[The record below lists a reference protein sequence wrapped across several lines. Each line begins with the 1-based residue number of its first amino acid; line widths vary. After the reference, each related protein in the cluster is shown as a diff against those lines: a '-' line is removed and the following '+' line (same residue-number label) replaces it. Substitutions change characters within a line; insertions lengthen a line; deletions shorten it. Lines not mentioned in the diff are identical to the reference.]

1 MYGIGAVV
9 TAEALAPEATAPVD
23 TAVRAAR
30 AGTVAR
36 VALRVLTGV
45 GVLWGAITLSFL
57 GVRLAPGDTVDVLLG
72 EQPRTPEVEAAIR
85 AEWGLDSP
93 AIVQYLRYLWN
104 VAQGDFGRS
113 YVLQRPV
120 AEVIGSQAGP
130 TLALTGA
137 ALLVAVV
144 FAVVVATTTARRR
157 RARAVANAVELA
169 LVSTPAFWLGI
180 VLLSVF
186 SFQLKI
192 FPVAANKGLAA
203 LVLPALALGL
213 SLGAVISQVLR
224 DGLERALDEPFA
236 VTVRSWSVSETQLRV
251 RHGLRH
257 AALPAVTLTGW
268 LVGGLLGGA
277 VIIEEVFG
285 RPGLGRITVEA
296 VLAQDLPVVL
306 AVAILSAFVYV
317 VISTAVDLLYL
328 VLDPR
333 LRRDSAGGDG
343 S

>member
-1 MYGIGAVV
+1 MTTEAVAPEVV
-9 TAEALAPEATAPVD
+9 TAAVDSDRGARGGTATRIV
-23 TAVRAAR
+23 
-30 AGTVAR
+30 
-36 VALRVLTGV
+36 LRVITGL
-45 GVLWGAITLSFL
+45 GVLWGATTLSFL

-72 EQPRTPEVEAAIR
+72 EQQRTPEVEAAIR

-93 AIVQYLRYLWN
+93 AVVQYARYLRN
-104 VAQGDFGRS
+104 VAHGDFGRS

-120 AEVIGSQAGP
+120 SEVIGSQAGP

-144 FAVVVATTTARRR
+144 FAVVVATSTAQRRR
-157 RARAVANAVELA
+157 SRAIANAVELA

-192 FPVAANKGLAA
+192 FPVAANKGLSA

-236 VTVRSWSVSETQLRV
+236 VTVRSWSVSENALRL

-285 RPGLGRITVEA
+285 RPGLGRVTVDA

-317 VISTAVDLLYL
+317 VISTLVDLLYL
-328 VLDPR
+328 WLDPR
-333 LRRDSAGGDG
+333 LRRDARKGEQR
-343 S
+343 

>member
-1 MYGIGAVV
+1 MTPEAIAPDIV
-9 TAEALAPEATAPVD
+9 TATAD
-23 TAVRAAR
+23 SD
-30 AGTVAR
+30 AR
-36 VALRVLTGV
+36 VGTAKRIVLRLITGL
-45 GVLWGAITLSFL
+45 GVLWGATTLSFL

-72 EQPRTPEVEAAIR
+72 EQQRTPEVEAAIR
-85 AEWGLDSP
+85 TEWGLDSP
-93 AIVQYLRYLWN
+93 AVVQYGRYLWN
-104 VAQGDFGRS
+104 VAHGDFGRS

-120 AEVIGSQAGP
+120 SEIISSQAGP

-137 ALLVAVV
+137 ALLVALV
-144 FAVVVATTTARRR
+144 FAVVVATSTAQRRR
-157 RARAVANAVELA
+157 SRAIANAVELA
-169 LVSTPAFWLGI
+169 LVSTPSFWLGI

-192 FPVAANKGLAA
+192 FPVAANKGLSA

-236 VTVRSWSVSETQLRV
+236 VTVRSWSVSESALRL

-257 AALPAVTLTGW
+257 ASLPAVTLTGW

-285 RPGLGRITVEA
+285 RPGLGRVTVEA

-317 VISTAVDLLYL
+317 VISTLVDLLYL
-328 VLDPR
+328 WLDPR
-333 LRRDSAGGDG
+333 LRRDSRKGEQ
-343 S
+343 

>member
-1 MYGIGAVV
+1 MTLDIAAQQAVELPADPAPDARFRIAKRILLRLISGA
-9 TAEALAPEATAPVD
+9 
-23 TAVRAAR
+23 
-30 AGTVAR
+30 
-36 VALRVLTGV
+36 
-45 GVLWGAITLSFL
+45 GVLWGAATLSFL

-93 AIVQYLRYLWN
+93 AIVQYGRYLWN
-104 VAQGDFGRS
+104 VAHGDFGRS

-120 AEVIGSQAGP
+120 SEVIGSQAGP

-144 FAVVVATTTARRR
+144 FAVVVATTSARRP

-169 LVSTPAFWLGI
+169 LISTPSFWLGI

-186 SFQLKI
+186 SFQWKI
-192 FPVAANKGLAA
+192 FPVAANKGLSA
-203 LVLPALALGL
+203 LVLPAVALGL
-213 SLGAVISQVLR
+213 SLGAVIAQVLR

-236 VTVRSWSVSETQLRV
+236 VTVRSWSVSETELRL

-277 VIIEEVFG
+277 VIVEEVFG
-285 RPGLGRITVEA
+285 RPGLGRVTVEA

-306 AVAILSAFVYV
+306 AVAILSATVYV
-317 VISTAVDLLYL
+317 VISTLVDLLYL
-328 VLDPR
+328 WLDPR
-333 LRRDSAGGDG
+333 LRRESGGG
-343 S
+343 ERR

>member
-1 MYGIGAVV
+1 M
-9 TAEALAPEATAPVD
+9 TLELTAPRTGEPGVGE
-23 TAVRAAR
+23 VPGAA
-30 AGTVAR
+30 AGPAKQIV
-36 VALRVLTGV
+36 LRMLSGV
-45 GVLWGAITLSFL
+45 GVLFGAATLSFL
-57 GVRLAPGDTVDVLLG
+57 GVRLAPGDTIDVLLG

-93 AIVQYLRYLWN
+93 ATVQYARYLWN
-104 VAQGDFGRS
+104 VAHGDFGRS

-120 AEVIGSQAGP
+120 SEVIASQAGP

-137 ALLVAVV
+137 ALLVALV

-157 RARAVANAVELA
+157 RGRAVANAVELA
-169 LVSTPAFWLGI
+169 LVSTPPFWLGI

-186 SFQLKI
+186 SFQFKI
-192 FPVAANKGLAA
+192 FPVAANKGLSA

-213 SLGAVISQVLR
+213 ALGAVISQVLR

-236 VTVRSWSVSETQLRV
+236 VTVRSWSVRESELRL

-285 RPGLGRITVEA
+285 RPGLGRVTVEA
-296 VLAQDLPVVL
+296 VLTQDLPVVL

-317 VISTAVDLLYL
+317 VISTLVDLAYL
-328 VLDPR
+328 WLDPR
-333 LRRDSAGGDG
+333 LRRGSRSGGAR
-343 S
+343 

>member
-1 MYGIGAVV
+1 MTTEAIAPDVV
-9 TAEALAPEATAPVD
+9 TATG
-23 TAVRAAR
+23 
-30 AGTVAR
+30 AGDAR
-36 VALRVLTGV
+36 VGTAKRIVLRFITGL
-45 GVLWGAITLSFL
+45 GVLWGATTLSFL

-72 EQPRTPEVEAAIR
+72 EQQRTPEVEAAIR

-93 AIVQYLRYLWN
+93 AVVQYARYLWN
-104 VAQGDFGRS
+104 VAHGDFGRS

-120 AEVIGSQAGP
+120 SEIISSQAGP

-137 ALLVAVV
+137 ALLVALV
-144 FAVVVATTTARRR
+144 FAVVVATSTAQRRR
-157 RARAVANAVELA
+157 SRAVANAVELA
-169 LVSTPAFWLGI
+169 LVSTPSFWLGI

-192 FPVAANKGLAA
+192 FPVAANKGLSA

-236 VTVRSWSVSETQLRV
+236 VTVRSWSVSESALRL

-257 AALPAVTLTGW
+257 ASLPTVTLTGW

-285 RPGLGRITVEA
+285 RPGLGRVTVEA

-317 VISTAVDLLYL
+317 VISTLVDLLYL
-328 VLDPR
+328 WLDPR
-333 LRRDSAGGDG
+333 LRRDSRKEGQR
-343 S
+343 

>member
-1 MYGIGAVV
+1 MTTEAIAPEVV
-9 TAEALAPEATAPVD
+9 TTTVD
-23 TAVRAAR
+23 SEAR
-30 AGTVAR
+30 AGTATR
-36 VALRVLTGV
+36 IALRVITGL
-45 GVLWGAITLSFL
+45 GVLWGATTLSFL

-72 EQPRTPEVEAAIR
+72 EQQRTPEVEAAIR

-93 AIVQYLRYLWN
+93 AVVQYARYLWN
-104 VAQGDFGRS
+104 VAHGDFGRS

-120 AEVIGSQAGP
+120 SEVIGSQAGP

-137 ALLVAVV
+137 ALVVALV
-144 FAVVVATTTARRR
+144 FAVVVATSTAQRRR
-157 RARAVANAVELA
+157 SRAIANAVELA
-169 LVSTPAFWLGI
+169 LVSTPSFWLGI

-192 FPVAANKGLAA
+192 FPVAANKGLPA

-236 VTVRSWSVSETQLRV
+236 VTVRSWSVSESVLRL

-285 RPGLGRITVEA
+285 RPGLGRVTVDA

-317 VISTAVDLLYL
+317 VISTLVDLLYL
-328 VLDPR
+328 WLDPR
-333 LRRDSAGGDG
+333 LRRDSRNGGKR
-343 S
+343 

>member
-1 MYGIGAVV
+1 MTPEAIAPDIV
-9 TAEALAPEATAPVD
+9 TATAD
-23 TAVRAAR
+23 SD
-30 AGTVAR
+30 AR
-36 VALRVLTGV
+36 VGTAKRIVLRLITGL
-45 GVLWGAITLSFL
+45 GVLWGATTLSFL

-72 EQPRTPEVEAAIR
+72 EQQRTPEVEAAIR

-93 AIVQYLRYLWN
+93 AVVQYGRYLWN
-104 VAQGDFGRS
+104 VAHGDFGRS

-120 AEVIGSQAGP
+120 SEIISSQAGP

-137 ALLVAVV
+137 ALLVALV
-144 FAVVVATTTARRR
+144 FAVVVATSTAQRRR
-157 RARAVANAVELA
+157 SRAIANAVELA
-169 LVSTPAFWLGI
+169 LVSTPSFWLGI

-192 FPVAANKGLAA
+192 FPVAANKGLSA

-236 VTVRSWSVSETQLRV
+236 VTVRSWSVSESALRL

-257 AALPAVTLTGW
+257 ASLPAVTLTGW

-285 RPGLGRITVEA
+285 RPGLGRVTVEA

-317 VISTAVDLLYL
+317 VISTLVDLLYL
-328 VLDPR
+328 WLDPR
-333 LRRDSAGGDG
+333 LRRDSRKGEQ
-343 S
+343 

>member
-1 MYGIGAVV
+1 MTPEAIAPDIV
-9 TAEALAPEATAPVD
+9 TATAD
-23 TAVRAAR
+23 SDARIGTAKRIV
-30 AGTVAR
+30 
-36 VALRVLTGV
+36 LRLITGL
-45 GVLWGAITLSFL
+45 GVLWGATTLSFL

-72 EQPRTPEVEAAIR
+72 EQQRTPEVEAAIR

-93 AIVQYLRYLWN
+93 AVVQYGRYLWN
-104 VAQGDFGRS
+104 VAHGDFGRS

-120 AEVIGSQAGP
+120 SEIISSQAGP

-137 ALLVAVV
+137 ALLVALV
-144 FAVVVATTTARRR
+144 FAVVVATSTAQRRR
-157 RARAVANAVELA
+157 SRAIANAVELA
-169 LVSTPAFWLGI
+169 LVSTPSFWLGI

-192 FPVAANKGLAA
+192 FPVAANKGLSA

-236 VTVRSWSVSETQLRV
+236 VTVRSWSVSESALRL

-257 AALPAVTLTGW
+257 ASLPAVTLTGW

-285 RPGLGRITVEA
+285 RPGLGRVTVEA

-317 VISTAVDLLYL
+317 VISTLVDLLYL
-328 VLDPR
+328 WLDPR
-333 LRRDSAGGDG
+333 LRRDSRKGEQ
-343 S
+343 

>member
-1 MYGIGAVV
+1 MTTEAIAPDVV
-9 TAEALAPEATAPVD
+9 ISTAD
-23 TAVRAAR
+23 SD
-30 AGTVAR
+30 AR
-36 VALRVLTGV
+36 VGTAKRIVLRVITGL
-45 GVLWGAITLSFL
+45 GVLWGATTLSFL

-72 EQPRTPEVEAAIR
+72 EQQRTPEVEAAIR

-93 AIVQYLRYLWN
+93 AVVQYARYLWN
-104 VAQGDFGRS
+104 VAHGDFGRS

-120 AEVIGSQAGP
+120 SEIISSQAGP

-137 ALLVAVV
+137 ALLVALV
-144 FAVVVATTTARRR
+144 FAVVVATSTASRRR
-157 RARAVANAVELA
+157 SRAVANAVELA
-169 LVSTPAFWLGI
+169 LVSTPSFWLGI

-192 FPVAANKGLAA
+192 FPVAANKGLSA

-236 VTVRSWSVSETQLRV
+236 VTVRSWSVSENAMRL

-285 RPGLGRITVEA
+285 RPGLGRVTVEA

-317 VISTAVDLLYL
+317 VISTLVDLLYL
-328 VLDPR
+328 WLDPR
-333 LRRDSAGGDG
+333 LRRDSRNGEQR
-343 S
+343 

>member
-1 MYGIGAVV
+1 M
-9 TAEALAPEATAPVD
+9 TAELATSP
-23 TAVRAAR
+23 
-30 AGTVAR
+30 GTVEIGR
-36 VALRVLTGV
+36 SHRRVLAKQVVLRLCSGL
-45 GVLWGAITLSFL
+45 GVLWGAVTLSFL

-72 EQPRTPEVEAAIR
+72 EQPRTPEVAAAIR

-93 AIVQYLRYLWN
+93 AVVQYGRYLWN
-104 VAQGDFGRS
+104 VAHGDFGRS

-120 AEVIGSQAGP
+120 SEVLGAQAAP
-130 TLALTGA
+130 TLALTGG
-137 ALLVAVV
+137 ALLVALV
-144 FAVVVATTTARRR
+144 FAVVVATTTARRP
-157 RARAVANAVELA
+157 RARALANAVELT

-186 SFQLKI
+186 SFGLKL
-192 FPVAANKGLAA
+192 FPVAANKGLSA

-213 SLGAVISQVLR
+213 SLGAVVSQVLR
-224 DGLERALDEPFA
+224 DGLERALEEPFA
-236 VTVRSWSVSETQLRV
+236 VTVRSWSIRDSELRV

-285 RPGLGRITVEA
+285 RPGLGRVTVEA

-317 VISTAVDLLYL
+317 VISTVVDLLYPL
-328 VLDPR
+328 LDPR
-333 LRRDSAGGDG
+333 LRRGGEQ
-343 S
+343 

>member
-1 MYGIGAVV
+1 MTTEAIAPDVV
-9 TAEALAPEATAPVD
+9 TATGAG
-23 TAVRAAR
+23 AAR
-30 AGTVAR
+30 VGTAKRIV
-36 VALRVLTGV
+36 LRLITGL
-45 GVLWGAITLSFL
+45 GVLWGATTLSFL

-72 EQPRTPEVEAAIR
+72 EQQRTPEVEAAIR

-93 AIVQYLRYLWN
+93 AVVQYARYLWN
-104 VAQGDFGRS
+104 VAHGDFGRS

-120 AEVIGSQAGP
+120 SEIISSQAGP

-137 ALLVAVV
+137 ALLVALV
-144 FAVVVATTTARRR
+144 FAVVVATSTAQRRR
-157 RARAVANAVELA
+157 SRAVANAVELA
-169 LVSTPAFWLGI
+169 LVSTPSFWLGI

-192 FPVAANKGLAA
+192 FPVAANKGLSA

-236 VTVRSWSVSETQLRV
+236 VTVRSWSVSESALRL

-257 AALPAVTLTGW
+257 ASLPAVTLTGW

-285 RPGLGRITVEA
+285 RPGLGRVTVEA

-317 VISTAVDLLYL
+317 VISTLVDLLYL
-328 VLDPR
+328 WLDPR
-333 LRRDSAGGDG
+333 LRRDSRKEGQR
-343 S
+343 

>member
-1 MYGIGAVV
+1 MTTEAIAPEVV
-9 TAEALAPEATAPVD
+9 TAAVDSRRDARGGTATRIV
-23 TAVRAAR
+23 
-30 AGTVAR
+30 
-36 VALRVLTGV
+36 LRLITGL
-45 GVLWGAITLSFL
+45 GVLWGATTLSFL

-72 EQPRTPEVEAAIR
+72 EQQRTPEVEAAIR

-93 AIVQYLRYLWN
+93 AVVQYARYLWN
-104 VAQGDFGRS
+104 VAHGDFGRS

-120 AEVIGSQAGP
+120 SEVIGSQAGP
-130 TLALTGA
+130 TSALTGA
-137 ALLVAVV
+137 ALLVALV
-144 FAVVVATTTARRR
+144 FAVVVATSTAQRRR
-157 RARAVANAVELA
+157 SRAIANAVELA
-169 LVSTPAFWLGI
+169 LVSTPSFWLGI

-192 FPVAANKGLAA
+192 FPVAANKGLSA

-236 VTVRSWSVSETQLRV
+236 VTVRSWSVSENALRL

-285 RPGLGRITVEA
+285 RPGLGRVTVEA

-317 VISTAVDLLYL
+317 VISTLVDLLYL
-328 VLDPR
+328 WLDPR
-333 LRRDSAGGDG
+333 LRRDARNGERR
-343 S
+343 

>member
-1 MYGIGAVV
+1 MTLEI
-9 TAEALAPEATAPVD
+9 TAPPTVKLAAD
-23 TAVRAAR
+23 TAPDAR
-30 AGTVAR
+30 WWIAK
-36 VALRVLTGV
+36 RVLLRLISGV
-45 GVLWGAITLSFL
+45 GVLWGAATLSFI

-93 AIVQYLRYLWN
+93 AIVQYARYLWH
-104 VAQGDFGRS
+104 VAHGDFGRS

-120 AEVIGSQAGP
+120 SEVIGSQAGP

-157 RARAVANAVELA
+157 RARAIANAIELA
-169 LVSTPAFWLGI
+169 LISTPAFWLGI

-186 SFQLKI
+186 SFQLKM
-192 FPVAANKGLAA
+192 FPVAANKGLPA
-203 LVLPALALGL
+203 LVLPAVALGL
-213 SLGAVISQVLR
+213 SLGAVVSQVLR
-224 DGLERALDEPFA
+224 DGLERVLDEPFA
-236 VTVRSWSVSETQLRV
+236 VTVRAWSVSETELRL

-285 RPGLGRITVEA
+285 RPGLGRVTVDA

-317 VISTAVDLLYL
+317 VISTLVDLLYL
-328 VLDPR
+328 WLDPR
-333 LRRDSAGGDG
+333 LRGDSRGGPR
-343 S
+343 

>member
-1 MYGIGAVV
+1 MTLDITARKAVETADPGRRAGIGGRIV
-9 TAEALAPEATAPVD
+9 
-23 TAVRAAR
+23 
-30 AGTVAR
+30 
-36 VALRVLTGV
+36 LRVLAGL
-45 GVLWGAITLSFL
+45 GVLWGAATLAFL
-57 GVRLAPGDTVDVLLG
+57 GVRLAPGDIVDVLIG
-72 EQPRTPEVEAAIR
+72 EQPRTPEIEAAIR

-93 AIVQYLRYLWN
+93 AVVQYGRYLWN
-104 VAQGDFGRS
+104 IAHGDFGRS

-120 AEVIGSQAGP
+120 SEVVGSQAGP

-137 ALLVAVV
+137 ALLVALV

-157 RARAVANAVELA
+157 RARSIANTVELA
-169 LVSTPAFWLGI
+169 LVSTPSFWLGI

-192 FPVAANKGLAA
+192 FPVAANKGLSA

-236 VTVRSWSVSETQLRV
+236 VTVRSWSVSENELRL

-257 AALPAVTLTGW
+257 ASLPAVTLTGW

-285 RPGLGRITVEA
+285 RPGLGRVTVEA

-306 AVAILSAFVYV
+306 AVAILSALVYV
-317 VISTAVDLLYL
+317 VISTLVDLLYL

-333 LRRDSAGGDG
+333 LRRDSRGEGT
-343 S
+343 

>member
-1 MYGIGAVV
+1 MTTEAISPDVV
-9 TAEALAPEATAPVD
+9 TATG
-23 TAVRAAR
+23 
-30 AGTVAR
+30 AGDAR
-36 VALRVLTGV
+36 VGTAKRIVLRLITGL
-45 GVLWGAITLSFL
+45 GVLWGATTLSFL

-72 EQPRTPEVEAAIR
+72 EQQRTPEVEAAIR

-93 AIVQYLRYLWN
+93 AVVQYARYLWN
-104 VAQGDFGRS
+104 VAHGDFGRS

-120 AEVIGSQAGP
+120 SEIISSQAGP
-130 TLALTGA
+130 TLALTSA
-137 ALLVAVV
+137 ALLVALV
-144 FAVVVATTTARRR
+144 FAVVVATSTAQRRR
-157 RARAVANAVELA
+157 SRAVANAVELA
-169 LVSTPAFWLGI
+169 LVSTPSFWLGI

-192 FPVAANKGLAA
+192 FPVAANKGLSA

-236 VTVRSWSVSETQLRV
+236 VTVRSWSVSESALRL

-257 AALPAVTLTGW
+257 ASLPAVTLTGW

-285 RPGLGRITVEA
+285 RPGLGRVTVEA

-317 VISTAVDLLYL
+317 VISTLVDLLYL
-328 VLDPR
+328 WLDPR
-333 LRRDSAGGDG
+333 LRRDSRKEGQR
-343 S
+343 

>member
-1 MYGIGAVV
+1 MTLDV
-9 TAEALAPEATAPVD
+9 TAPTPVAPAADSAPG
-23 TAVRAAR
+23 AR
-30 AGTVAR
+30 AGVAGR
-36 VALRVLTGV
+36 VALRVLSGL
-45 GVLWGAITLSFL
+45 GVLWGAATLSFL
-57 GVRLAPGDTVDVLLG
+57 GVRLAPGDTVDVLIG

-93 AIVQYLRYLWN
+93 TVVQYARYLWN
-104 VAQGDFGRS
+104 VAHGDFGRS

-120 AEVIGSQAGP
+120 SEVIGSQAGP

-137 ALLVAVV
+137 ALLVALV

-157 RARAVANAVELA
+157 RAAAVANAVELA
-169 LVSTPAFWLGI
+169 LVSTPSFWLGI

-236 VTVRSWSVSETQLRV
+236 VTVRSWSVSETELGL

-285 RPGLGRITVEA
+285 RPGLGRVTVDA

-317 VISTAVDLLYL
+317 VISTLVDLLYL

-333 LRRDSAGGDG
+333 LRRGGAR
-343 S
+343 

>member
-1 MYGIGAVV
+1 MTLEI
-9 TAEALAPEATAPVD
+9 TAPPTVELAAD
-23 TAVRAAR
+23 TAPDAR
-30 AGTVAR
+30 WWIAK
-36 VALRVLTGV
+36 RVLLRLISGI
-45 GVLWGAITLSFL
+45 GVLWGAATLSFI

-72 EQPRTPEVEAAIR
+72 EQPRTPEIEAAIR

-93 AIVQYLRYLWN
+93 AIVQYARYLWH
-104 VAQGDFGRS
+104 VAHGDFGRS

-120 AEVIGSQAGP
+120 SEVIGSQAGP

-144 FAVVVATTTARRR
+144 FAVAVATTTARRR
-157 RARAVANAVELA
+157 RARAIANAVELA
-169 LVSTPAFWLGI
+169 LISTPAFWLGI

-192 FPVAANKGLAA
+192 FPVAANKGLPA
-203 LVLPALALGL
+203 LVLPAVALGL
-213 SLGAVISQVLR
+213 SLGAVVSQVLR

-236 VTVRSWSVSETQLRV
+236 VTVRSWSVSETELRL

-285 RPGLGRITVEA
+285 RPGLGRITVDA

-317 VISTAVDLLYL
+317 VISTLVDLLYL
-328 VLDPR
+328 WLDPR
-333 LRRDSAGGDG
+333 LRGGSRG
-343 S
+343 GPR

>member
-1 MYGIGAVV
+1 MTTEAIAPDVV
-9 TAEALAPEATAPVD
+9 AATAD
-23 TAVRAAR
+23 GDRDAR
-30 AGTVAR
+30 AGTAKR
-36 VALRVLTGV
+36 IALRVITGF
-45 GVLWGAITLSFL
+45 GVLWGATTLSFL

-93 AIVQYLRYLWN
+93 AIVQYVRYLWN
-104 VAQGDFGRS
+104 VVQGDFGRS

-120 AEVIGSQAGP
+120 SEVIGSQAGP

-137 ALLVAVV
+137 ALLVALV
-144 FAVVVATTTARRR
+144 FAVVVATSTAGRRR
-157 RARAVANAVELA
+157 SRAVANAVELA

-180 VLLSVF
+180 VGLSVF
-186 SFQLKI
+186 SFQWKV
-192 FPVAANKGLAA
+192 FPVAANKGLSA

-236 VTVRSWSVSETQLRV
+236 VTVRSWSVSESALRL

-285 RPGLGRITVEA
+285 RPGLGRVTVEA

-317 VISTAVDLLYL
+317 VISTVVDLLYL
-328 VLDPR
+328 WLDPR
-333 LRRDSAGGDG
+333 LRRDSRDGGNR
-343 S
+343 

>member
-1 MYGIGAVV
+1 MTLDITAEQQAAPAGSGIRAGIGGRVV
-9 TAEALAPEATAPVD
+9 LRILA
-23 TAVRAAR
+23 
-30 AGTVAR
+30 G
-36 VALRVLTGV
+36 L
-45 GVLWGAITLSFL
+45 GVLWGAATLTFL
-57 GVRLAPGDTVDVLLG
+57 GVRLAPGETVDVLIG
-72 EQPRTPEVEAAIR
+72 EQPRTPEIEAAIR

-93 AIVQYLRYLWN
+93 AVVQYARYLWN
-104 VAQGDFGRS
+104 IAHGDFGRS

-120 AEVIGSQAGP
+120 AEVIGSQVGP

-137 ALLVAVV
+137 ALLVAIV

-157 RARAVANAVELA
+157 RARSVANSVELA
-169 LVSTPAFWLGI
+169 LVSTPSFWLGI

-186 SFQLKI
+186 SFQLKV
-192 FPVAANKGLAA
+192 FPVASNKGLSA

-236 VTVRSWSVSETQLRV
+236 VTVRSWSVSETGLRV

-257 AALPAVTLTGW
+257 ASLPAVTLTGW

-285 RPGLGRITVEA
+285 RPGLGRVTVEA

-306 AVAILSAFVYV
+306 AVAILSALVYV
-317 VISTAVDLLYL
+317 VISTLVDLLYL
-328 VLDPR
+328 ALDPR
-333 LRRDSAGGDG
+333 LRRAARGEGGR
-343 S
+343 

>member
-1 MYGIGAVV
+1 MTAKVV
-9 TAEALAPEATAPVD
+9 APETAAPIAD
-23 TAVRAAR
+23 SERGGRSGITK
-30 AGTVAR
+30 TV
-36 VALRVLTGV
+36 VLRVITGI
-45 GVLWGAITLSFL
+45 GVLWGATTLSFL

-93 AIVQYLRYLWN
+93 AVVQYARYLWN
-104 VAQGDFGRS
+104 VVQGDFGRS

-120 AEVIGSQAGP
+120 SEVIGSQAGP

-137 ALLVAVV
+137 ALLVALV
-144 FAVVVATTTARRR
+144 FAVVVATTTAQRRR
-157 RARAVANAVELA
+157 SRAIANAVELA

-236 VTVRSWSVSETQLRV
+236 VTVRSWSVRESALRL

-285 RPGLGRITVEA
+285 RPGLGRVTVEA
-296 VLAQDLPVVL
+296 VLAQDLPVVV

-317 VISTAVDLLYL
+317 VISTLVDLLYL
-328 VLDPR
+328 WLDPR
-333 LRRDSAGGDG
+333 LRRDSRNGGQR
-343 S
+343 

>member
-1 MYGIGAVV
+1 MTLEI
-9 TAEALAPEATAPVD
+9 TAPQTVEPIAG
-23 TAVRAAR
+23 TAPSAR
-30 AGTVAR
+30 AGTAKR
-36 VALRVLTGV
+36 VVLRVISGI
-45 GVLWGAITLSFL
+45 GVLWGAITLSFI

-93 AIVQYLRYLWN
+93 AVVQYARYLWN
-104 VAQGDFGRS
+104 VSHGDFGRS

-120 AEVIGSQAGP
+120 AEVLGSQAGP

-137 ALLVAVV
+137 ALLVALV
-144 FAVVVATTTARRR
+144 FAVAVATLTARRR

-192 FPVAANKGLAA
+192 FPVAANKGLSA

-236 VTVRSWSVSETQLRV
+236 VTVRSWSVRESELRL

-285 RPGLGRITVEA
+285 RPGLGRVTVEA

-317 VISTAVDLLYL
+317 VISTLVDLLYPL
-328 VLDPR
+328 LDPR
-333 LRRDSAGGDG
+333 LRRDAGRGG
-343 S
+343 AR

>member
-1 MYGIGAVV
+1 MTTEAISPDVV
-9 TAEALAPEATAPVD
+9 TATG
-23 TAVRAAR
+23 
-30 AGTVAR
+30 AGDAR
-36 VALRVLTGV
+36 VGTAKRIVLRLLTGL
-45 GVLWGAITLSFL
+45 GVLWGATTLSFL

-72 EQPRTPEVEAAIR
+72 EQQRTPEVEAAIR

-93 AIVQYLRYLWN
+93 AVVQYARYLWN
-104 VAQGDFGRS
+104 VAHGDFGRS

-120 AEVIGSQAGP
+120 SEVIGSQAGP

-137 ALLVAVV
+137 ALLVALV
-144 FAVVVATTTARRR
+144 FAVVVATSTAQRRR
-157 RARAVANAVELA
+157 SRAIANAVELA
-169 LVSTPAFWLGI
+169 LVSTPSFWLGI

-192 FPVAANKGLAA
+192 FPVAANKGLSA

-236 VTVRSWSVSETQLRV
+236 VTVRSWSVSESALRL

-285 RPGLGRITVEA
+285 RPGLGRVTVEA

-317 VISTAVDLLYL
+317 VISTLVDLLYL
-328 VLDPR
+328 WLDPR
-333 LRRDSAGGDG
+333 LRRDSRNGGDR
-343 S
+343 

>member
-1 MYGIGAVV
+1 MTLEIAAPPVV
-9 TAEALAPEATAPVD
+9 DIADDSTPD
-23 TAVRAAR
+23 
-30 AGTVAR
+30 AR
-36 VALRVLTGV
+36 VRIAKRILLRLISGV
-45 GVLWGAITLSFL
+45 GVLWGAATLSFV

-72 EQPRTPEVEAAIR
+72 EQPRTPEIEAAIR

-93 AIVQYLRYLWN
+93 AIVQYARYLWN
-104 VAQGDFGRS
+104 VAHGDFGRS

-120 AEVIGSQAGP
+120 SEVIGSQAGP

-169 LVSTPAFWLGI
+169 LISTPAFWLGI

-192 FPVAANKGLAA
+192 FPVAANKGLSA
-203 LVLPALALGL
+203 LVLPAFALGL

-236 VTVRSWSVSETQLRV
+236 VTVRSWSVSETELRL

-285 RPGLGRITVEA
+285 RPGLGRVTVDA

-306 AVAILSAFVYV
+306 AVAILSALVYV
-317 VISTAVDLLYL
+317 VISTLVDLLYL
-328 VLDPR
+328 WLDPR
-333 LRRDSAGGDG
+333 LRRDARGGG
-343 S
+343 AR

>member
-1 MYGIGAVV
+1 MTAGPAVV
-9 TAEALAPEATAPVD
+9 PAVPPAAEAVTG
-23 TAVRAAR
+23 RR
-30 AGTVAR
+30 AGTAR
-36 VALRVLTGV
+36 RAALRIVSGLV
-45 GVLWGAITLSFL
+45 VLWGAATLSFL
-57 GVRLAPGDTVDVLLG
+57 GVRLAPGDTVDVLIG

-93 AIVQYLRYLWN
+93 AVVQYGRYLWQ
-104 VAQGDFGRS
+104 VAHGDFGRS

-120 AEVIGSQAGP
+120 SEVVGSQAGP

-137 ALLVAVV
+137 ALLVALA
-144 FAVVVATTTARRR
+144 FAVTVATLTAGRP
-157 RARAVANAVELA
+157 RARAVAGAVELT

-180 VLLSVF
+180 VLLSAF
-186 SFQLKI
+186 SFGWRI
-192 FPVAANKGLAA
+192 FPVAANKGPAA

-213 SLGAVISQVLR
+213 SLGAVVSQVLR

-236 VTVRSWSVSETQLRV
+236 VTVRSWSVGETELRL

-285 RPGLGRITVEA
+285 RPGLGRVTVEA

-328 VLDPR
+328 WLDPR
-333 LRRDSAGGDG
+333 LRRAARGGAR
-343 S
+343 

>member
-1 MYGIGAVV
+1 MTTEAIAPDVV
-9 TAEALAPEATAPVD
+9 TATG
-23 TAVRAAR
+23 
-30 AGTVAR
+30 AGDAR
-36 VALRVLTGV
+36 VGTAKRIVLRLITGL
-45 GVLWGAITLSFL
+45 GVLWGATTLSFL

-72 EQPRTPEVEAAIR
+72 EQQRTPEVEAAIR

-93 AIVQYLRYLWN
+93 AVVQYARYLWN
-104 VAQGDFGRS
+104 VAHGDFGRS

-120 AEVIGSQAGP
+120 SEIISSQAGP
-130 TLALTGA
+130 TLALTSA
-137 ALLVAVV
+137 ALLVALV
-144 FAVVVATTTARRR
+144 FAVVVATSTAQRRR
-157 RARAVANAVELA
+157 SRAVANAVELA
-169 LVSTPAFWLGI
+169 LVSTPSFWLGI

-192 FPVAANKGLAA
+192 FPVAANKGLSA

-224 DGLERALDEPFA
+224 DGLERALDEPFT
-236 VTVRSWSVSETQLRV
+236 VTVRSWAVSESALRL

-257 AALPAVTLTGW
+257 ASLPAVTLTGW

-285 RPGLGRITVEA
+285 RPGLGRVTVEA

-317 VISTAVDLLYL
+317 VISTLVDLLYL
-328 VLDPR
+328 WLDPR
-333 LRRDSAGGDG
+333 LRRDSRKEGQR
-343 S
+343 

>member
-1 MYGIGAVV
+1 M
-9 TAEALAPEATAPVD
+9 TLELTAPP
-23 TAVRAAR
+23 AAEPV
-30 AGTVAR
+30 AGPAAAATGTVKR
-36 VALRVLTGV
+36 VALRLVSGL
-45 GVLWGAITLSFL
+45 GVLWGAATLSFV

-72 EQPRTPEVEAAIR
+72 EQPRTPEIEAAIR

-93 AIVQYLRYLWN
+93 AIVQYARYLWA
-104 VAQGDFGRS
+104 VAHGDFGRS

-120 AEVIGSQAGP
+120 AEVLAGQAGP

-137 ALLVAVV
+137 ALLVALV
-144 FAVVVATTTARRR
+144 FAVVVATTTAGRRR
-157 RARAVANAVELA
+157 SRAVANAVELA

-186 SFQLKI
+186 SFQLKL
-192 FPVAANKGLAA
+192 FPVAANKGWTA

-213 SLGAVISQVLR
+213 SLGAVVSQVLR
-224 DGLERALDEPFA
+224 DGLERALEEPFA
-236 VTVRSWSVSETQLRV
+236 VTVRSWSVRESELRL

-285 RPGLGRITVEA
+285 RPGLGRVTVDA
-296 VLAQDLPVVL
+296 VLAQDLPIVL

-317 VISTAVDLLYL
+317 VISTLVDLLYL
-328 VLDPR
+328 WLDPR
-333 LRRDSAGGDG
+333 LRRDSRRAGAR
-343 S
+343 

>member
-1 MYGIGAVV
+1 MTPEAIAPDVV
-9 TAEALAPEATAPVD
+9 TATAD
-23 TAVRAAR
+23 SD
-30 AGTVAR
+30 AR
-36 VALRVLTGV
+36 VGTAKRIVLRLITGL
-45 GVLWGAITLSFL
+45 GVLWGATTLSFL

-72 EQPRTPEVEAAIR
+72 EQQRTPEVEAAIR

-93 AIVQYLRYLWN
+93 AVVQYARYLWN
-104 VAQGDFGRS
+104 VAHGDFGRS

-120 AEVIGSQAGP
+120 SEIISSQAGP

-137 ALLVAVV
+137 ALLVALV
-144 FAVVVATTTARRR
+144 FAVVVATSTAQRRR
-157 RARAVANAVELA
+157 SRAIANAVELA
-169 LVSTPAFWLGI
+169 LVSTPSFWLGI

-192 FPVAANKGLAA
+192 FPVAANKGLSA

-236 VTVRSWSVSETQLRV
+236 VTVRSWSVSESALRL

-257 AALPAVTLTGW
+257 ASLPAVTLTGW

-285 RPGLGRITVEA
+285 RPGLGRVTVEA

-317 VISTAVDLLYL
+317 VISTLVDLLYL
-328 VLDPR
+328 WLDPR
-333 LRRDSAGGDG
+333 LRRDSRKGEQ
-343 S
+343 

>member
-1 MYGIGAVV
+1 MTLDIAAPPAVAI
-9 TAEALAPEATAPVD
+9 AEGSPPD
-23 TAVRAAR
+23 
-30 AGTVAR
+30 AR
-36 VALRVLTGV
+36 VRIAKRVLLRLLSGV
-45 GVLWGAITLSFL
+45 GVLWGAATLSFV

-72 EQPRTPEVEAAIR
+72 EQPRTPEIEAAIR

-93 AIVQYLRYLWN
+93 AIVQYTRYLWH
-104 VAQGDFGRS
+104 VAHGDFGRS

-120 AEVIGSQAGP
+120 SEVIGSQAGP

-144 FAVVVATTTARRR
+144 FAVLVATTTARRR

-169 LVSTPAFWLGI
+169 LISTPAFWLGI

-192 FPVAANKGLAA
+192 FPVAANKGLSA
-203 LVLPALALGL
+203 LVLPAFALGL

-236 VTVRSWSVSETQLRV
+236 VTVRSWSVSETELRL

-285 RPGLGRITVEA
+285 RPGLGRVTVDA

-306 AVAILSAFVYV
+306 AVAILSALVYV
-317 VISTAVDLLYL
+317 VISTLVDLLYL
-328 VLDPR
+328 WLDPR
-333 LRRDSAGGDG
+333 LRRDSSGGG
-343 S
+343 A

>member
-1 MYGIGAVV
+1 MTLEI
-9 TAEALAPEATAPVD
+9 TAPPVVD
-23 TAVRAAR
+23 IADDSSPD
-30 AGTVAR
+30 AR
-36 VALRVLTGV
+36 VRIAKRILLRLISGV
-45 GVLWGAITLSFL
+45 GVLWGAATLSFV

-72 EQPRTPEVEAAIR
+72 EQPRTPELEAAIR

-93 AIVQYLRYLWN
+93 AIVQYARYLWN
-104 VAQGDFGRS
+104 VAHGDFGRS

-120 AEVIGSQAGP
+120 SEVIGSQAGP

-157 RARAVANAVELA
+157 RARAIANAVELA
-169 LVSTPAFWLGI
+169 LISTPAFWLGI

-192 FPVAANKGLAA
+192 FPVAANKGLSA
-203 LVLPALALGL
+203 LVLPAFALGL

-236 VTVRSWSVSETQLRV
+236 VTVRSWSVSETELRL

-285 RPGLGRITVEA
+285 RPGLGRVTVDA

-306 AVAILSAFVYV
+306 AVAILSALVYV
-317 VISTAVDLLYL
+317 VISTLVDLLYL
-328 VLDPR
+328 WLDPR
-333 LRRDSAGGDG
+333 LRRDSRGGG
-343 S
+343 AR

>member
-1 MYGIGAVV
+1 MTLEIIAPPA
-9 TAEALAPEATAPVD
+9 AEVADDSAPD
-23 TAVRAAR
+23 
-30 AGTVAR
+30 AR
-36 VALRVLTGV
+36 VRLGKRILLRLISGV
-45 GVLWGAITLSFL
+45 GVLWGAATLSFV

-72 EQPRTPEVEAAIR
+72 EQPRTPEIEAAIR

-93 AIVQYLRYLWN
+93 AIVQYARYLWN
-104 VAQGDFGRS
+104 VAHGDFGRS

-120 AEVIGSQAGP
+120 SEVIGSQAGP
-130 TLALTGA
+130 TLALTGG
-137 ALLVAVV
+137 ALLVALV

-157 RARAVANAVELA
+157 RARAIANAVELA
-169 LVSTPAFWLGI
+169 LISTPAFWLGI
-180 VLLSVF
+180 VLLAVF

-192 FPVAANKGLAA
+192 FPVAANKGLSA
-203 LVLPALALGL
+203 LVLPAFALGL

-224 DGLERALDEPFA
+224 DGMERALDEPFA
-236 VTVRSWSVSETQLRV
+236 VTVRSWSVSETELRL

-285 RPGLGRITVEA
+285 RPGLGRVTVDA

-306 AVAILSAFVYV
+306 AVAILSALVYV
-317 VISTAVDLLYL
+317 VISTLVDLLYL
-328 VLDPR
+328 WLDPR
-333 LRRDSAGGDG
+333 LRRDSRGGG
-343 S
+343 A

>member
-1 MYGIGAVV
+1 MTTEAIAPDVV
-9 TAEALAPEATAPVD
+9 TATAD
-23 TAVRAAR
+23 SN
-30 AGTVAR
+30 AR
-36 VALRVLTGV
+36 VGTAKRIVLRLITGL
-45 GVLWGAITLSFL
+45 GVLWGATTLSFL

-72 EQPRTPEVEAAIR
+72 EQQRTPEVEAAIR

-93 AIVQYLRYLWN
+93 AVVQYARYLWN
-104 VAQGDFGRS
+104 VAHGDFGRS

-120 AEVIGSQAGP
+120 SEIISSQAGP

-137 ALLVAVV
+137 ALLVALV
-144 FAVVVATTTARRR
+144 FAVVVATSTAQRRR
-157 RARAVANAVELA
+157 SRAVANAVELA
-169 LVSTPAFWLGI
+169 LVSTPSFWLGI

-192 FPVAANKGLAA
+192 FPVAANKGLSA

-236 VTVRSWSVSETQLRV
+236 VTVRSWSVSESALRL

-257 AALPAVTLTGW
+257 ASLPAVTLTGW

-285 RPGLGRITVEA
+285 RPGLGRVTVEA

-317 VISTAVDLLYL
+317 VISTLVDLLYL
-328 VLDPR
+328 WLDPR
-333 LRRDSAGGDG
+333 LRRDSRKEGQR
-343 S
+343 

>member
-1 MYGIGAVV
+1 MTPEAIAPDVV
-9 TAEALAPEATAPVD
+9 TATAD
-23 TAVRAAR
+23 SD
-30 AGTVAR
+30 AR
-36 VALRVLTGV
+36 VGTAKRIVLRLITGL
-45 GVLWGAITLSFL
+45 GVLWGATTLSFL

-72 EQPRTPEVEAAIR
+72 EQQRTPEVEAAIR

-93 AIVQYLRYLWN
+93 AVVQYARYLWN
-104 VAQGDFGRS
+104 VAHGDFGRS

-120 AEVIGSQAGP
+120 SEIISSQAGP
-130 TLALTGA
+130 TVALTGA
-137 ALLVAVV
+137 ALLVALV
-144 FAVVVATTTARRR
+144 FAVVVATSTAQRRR
-157 RARAVANAVELA
+157 SRAIANAVELA
-169 LVSTPAFWLGI
+169 LVSTPSFWLGI

-192 FPVAANKGLAA
+192 FPVAANKGLSA

-236 VTVRSWSVSETQLRV
+236 VTVRSWSVSESALRL

-257 AALPAVTLTGW
+257 ASLPAVTLTGW

-285 RPGLGRITVEA
+285 RPGLGRVTVEA

-317 VISTAVDLLYL
+317 VISTLVDLLYL
-328 VLDPR
+328 WLDPR
-333 LRRDSAGGDG
+333 LRRDSRKGEQ
-343 S
+343 